1 MANPNGFIEHGRE
14 EIGHRSVDE
23 RVGDWRE
30 VDIPLAM
37 ETMVTQASRC
47 MDCGV
52 PFCHGQGCP
61 LANRVPEFNDMVY
74 RGRWR
79 EASDILH
86 ATNNF
91 PEITGRICPATCEAS
106 CTLSINDSPVSIRQI
121 ERQIVERAFAEEW
134 IEPLVPARRSG
145 KRVAVVGSGPAG
157 LAGAQQLARAGH
169 EVVVFEMSDRIGGLL
184 RYGIPDFKLDK
195 TILDRRLKQ
204 MADEGVTF
212 QAGVHVGE
220 DISARYLR
228 TTFDAVCIS
237 TGATV
242 PRDLDVPG
250 RDCDGIHFAMPYLKQ
265 QNAINAGDTVIEG
278 RRISAVGKIVVVIGG
293 GDTGSDCVGTA
304 IRQGAKE
311 VHQFELLPRPPDAR
325 ADDDL
330 WPAWPKVLRTSTSH
344 EEGCQRRWSVLTTE
358 FVGDGVVEKLK
369 GVDVAWEADAD
380 GKMTMTQQPGTE
392 FTMKVDLVL
401 LAMGFLQTAP
411 GGVIEQFDLR
421 RDDRGNV
428 VATDHQTSAE
438 GVFVAGDAS
447 AGASLVVQA
456 IASGRGA
463 AAAIDRWLQDE
474 GSAL

>member
-14 EIGHRSVDE
+14 EIGHRPVE
-23 RVGDWRE
+23 QRVGDWQE
-30 VDIPLAM
+30 VDVPLTM

-52 PFCHGQGCP
+52 PFCHGRGCP

-121 ERQIVERAFAEEW
+121 EQQIVERAFAEDW
-134 IEPLVPARRSG
+134 IVPLTPERRSG

-157 LAGAQQLARAGH
+157 LAAAQQLARAGH
-169 EVVVFEMSDRIGGLL
+169 AVVVFEKSDRIGGLL

-195 TILDRRLKQ
+195 TILDRRLTQ
-204 MADEGVTF
+204 MAEEGVTF
-212 QAGVHVGE
+212 QAGVNVGE

-228 TTFDAVCIS
+228 TTFDAVCIA

-250 RDCDGIHFAMPYLKQ
+250 RDNDGIHFAMPYLKQ
-265 QNAINAGDTVIEG
+265 QNAVNAGDTVIDE
-278 RRISAVGKIVVVIGG
+278 RMSAEGKIVVVIGG

-311 VHQFELLPRPPDAR
+311 VHQFELLPKPPEHR
-325 ADDDL
+325 AGDDL
-330 WPAWPKVLRTSTSH
+330 WPAWPKILRTSTSH

-358 FVGDGVVEKLK
+358 FVGEGSIEGLK
-369 GVDVAWEADAD
+369 GVDVTWTTDND
-380 GKMTMTQQPGTE
+380 GKMQMAELPDTA
-392 FTMKVDLVL
+392 FTMKADMVL

-411 GGVIEQFDLR
+411 GGVVDQFELQ
-421 RDDRGNV
+421 RDGRGNV
-428 VATDHQTSAE
+428 MATDFQTTTE

-463 AAAIDRWLQDE
+463 AAAIDTWLHDE
-474 GSAL
+474 GRSL

>member
-1 MANPNGFIEHGRE
+1 MGNPTGFIEHGRQD
-14 EIGHRSVDE
+14 IGHRPVDQ

-30 VDIPLAM
+30 VDVPLPLENM
-37 ETMVTQASRC
+37 LTQASRC

-79 EASDILH
+79 EASEILH

-91 PEITGRICPATCEAS
+91 PEITGRICPATCEAA

-121 ERQIVERAFAEEW
+121 EQQIIEKAFAESW
-134 IEPLVPARRSG
+134 IAPLIPDRRSG
-145 KRVAVVGSGPAG
+145 RRVAVVGSGPAG
-157 LAGAQQLARAGH
+157 LAAAQQLTRAGH
-169 EVVVFEMSDRIGGLL
+169 EVVVFERSDRIGGLL

-195 TILDRRLKQ
+195 AVLDRRLAQ
-204 MADEGVTF
+204 MTEEGTVF
-212 QAGVHVGE
+212 QPGVHVGE
-220 DISARYLR
+220 DISARYLQ
-228 TTFDAVCIS
+228 TTFDAVCIA
-237 TGATV
+237 TGASV

-250 RDCDGIHFAMPYLKQ
+250 RECEGIHFAMPYLTP
-265 QNAINAGDTVIEG
+265 QNRINAGDAVDPD
-278 RRISAVGKIVVVIGG
+278 RRVSAEGKIVVVIGG

-311 VHQFELLPRPPDAR
+311 VHQFELLPEPPAER
-325 ADDDL
+325 TEDDL
-330 WPAWPKVLRTSTSH
+330 WPAWPRILRTSTSH

-358 FVGDGVVEKLK
+358 FIGDGVVEKLK
-369 GVDVAWEADAD
+369 GVDVAWETDAD
-380 GKMTMTQQPGTE
+380 GKMQMVQLPE
-392 FTMKVDLVL
+392 SAFTMNVGLVL

-411 GGVIEQFDLR
+411 GGVVDQFGLQ

-428 VATDHQTSAE
+428 VATDYRTSAD

-463 AAAIDRWLQDE
+463 AAAVDRWLQQE
-474 GSAL
+474 GRAL

>member
-14 EIGHRSVDE
+14 EIGHRPVE
-23 RVGDWRE
+23 QRVGDWQE
-30 VDIPLAM
+30 VDVPLTM

-52 PFCHGQGCP
+52 PFCHGRGCP

-121 ERQIVERAFAEEW
+121 EQQIVERAFAEDW
-134 IEPLVPARRSG
+134 IVPLTPERRSG

-157 LAGAQQLARAGH
+157 LAAAQQLARAGH
-169 EVVVFEMSDRIGGLL
+169 AVVVFEMSDRIGGLL

-195 TILDRRLKQ
+195 TILDRRLTQ
-204 MADEGVTF
+204 MAEEGVTF
-212 QAGVHVGE
+212 QAGVNVGE

-228 TTFDAVCIS
+228 TTFDAVCIA

-250 RDCDGIHFAMPYLKQ
+250 RDNDGIHFAMPYLKQ
-265 QNAINAGDTVIEG
+265 QNAVNAGDTVIDE
-278 RRISAVGKIVVVIGG
+278 RMSAEGKIVVVIGG

-311 VHQFELLPRPPDAR
+311 VHQFELLPKPPEHR
-325 ADDDL
+325 AGDDL
-330 WPAWPKVLRTSTSH
+330 WPAWPKILRTSTSH

-358 FVGDGVVEKLK
+358 FVGEGTIEGLK
-369 GVDVAWEADAD
+369 GVDVTWTTDND
-380 GKMTMTQQPGTE
+380 GKMQMAELPDTA
-392 FTMKVDLVL
+392 FTMKADMVL

-411 GGVIEQFDLR
+411 GGVVDQFELQ
-421 RDDRGNV
+421 RDGRGNV
-428 VATDHQTSAE
+428 MATDFQTTTE

-463 AAAIDRWLQDE
+463 AAAIDTWLHDE
-474 GSAL
+474 GRSL